1 MIYSFEKEIELVKK
15 VLKVSIVWVLSTM
28 LAIVLERMSIRVEN
42 LLLIYM
48 VGVLIS
54 IVETSSMA
62 WGIGSAV
69 VFVFTFNFLFTSPKF
84 TFAVD
89 DPNYIVSFIIFIIVA
104 GIVSTLTVKLQ
115 KQMRIAN
122 KKTEITLKI
131 NDIGSGFLNLTG
143 YGAIERYSRESLS
156 NLTGRRVDVLL
167 RENEKDEFDDS
178 IAEWCYLHAMPCGH
192 GEIQFTQDK
201 NLYLPIQ
208 NSNKTYGVIIF
219 DCADEG
225 LQEDE
230 EIYIKTVISQITLVL
245 ERERLGREK
254 EEGRIQ
260 VERERLKSTLLR
272 SISHDLRTPLTGIAG
287 SANFLLDN
295 LKELDQTTSE
305 IMLKDICTD
314 AEWLNTMVENLLN
327 MTRIQEGRLDINKKN
342 EVVDDIISSAVTLV
356 SKRIGNHTLKT
367 ETPEEILLFP
377 VDARLFIQ
385 VLVNLLDN
393 AFRHSGDG
401 TTVVI
406 SAFAQRN
413 NMVFRVSDNGRGIPE
428 GKLEQIFDNFF
439 TTAYQNGD
447 RQRGVGLG
455 LTICKAIVE
464 AHHGKIAAYNNEK
477 GGATFQIELPME
489 DKDHE

>member
-1 MIYSFEKEIELVKK
+1 
-15 VLKVSIVWVLSTM
+15 
-28 LAIVLERMSIRVEN
+28 
-42 LLLIYM
+42 
-48 VGVLIS
+48 
-54 IVETSSMA
+54 
-62 WGIGSAV
+62 
-69 VFVFTFNFLFTSPKF
+69 
-84 TFAVD
+84 
-89 DPNYIVSFIIFIIVA
+89 
-104 GIVSTLTVKLQ
+104 
-115 KQMRIAN
+115 
-122 KKTEITLKI
+122 
-131 NDIGSGFLNLTG
+131 
-143 YGAIERYSRESLS
+143 
-156 NLTGRRVDVLL
+156 
-167 RENEKDEFDDS
+167 
-178 IAEWCYLHAMPCGH
+178 
-192 GEIQFTQDK
+192 
-201 NLYLPIQ
+201 
-208 NSNKTYGVIIF
+208 
-219 DCADEG
+219 
-225 LQEDE
+225 
-230 EIYIKTVISQITLVL
+230 
-245 ERERLGREK
+245 
-254 EEGRIQ
+254 
-260 VERERLKSTLLR
+260 
-272 SISHDLRTPLTGIAG
+272 
-287 SANFLLDN
+287 
-295 LKELDQTTSE
+295 
-305 IMLKDICTD
+305 MLKDICTD